1 MGLPHGR
8 KAFLLCLAGLL
19 SALPGLSQATPQSS
33 TSQNPSATFS
43 LPGVYDVTL
52 RACNEA
58 GCRDVTKKVTV
69 LDPMPK
75 ITSLTVPARVGA
87 DLVVPLQATTS
98 GRPSLGHKWIFTK
111 GQTTTELTGNPLNWN
126 ALAAGIGTYQVRL
139 QVTNVD
145 GSVTSDPVTVQVV
158 PHSFLDVPIDHWAW
172 SFIEALVARGVTSGC
187 TPGTFC
193 PDDPVTRGQMA
204 VYLLRAKEGPLF
216 FPPPCTTQQFNDVP
230 CSDPFAS
237 WINELVARGITAGC
251 GNGNYCPGSSVTR
264 EQMAV
269 FLLVMQEGSG
279 YAPPACTTSL
289 FFDVPCSDPFA
300 PWVNELVARGI
311 TAGCG
316 AGNFCSRNVV
326 TRAQMS
332 VFLTRMFNL
341 PTP

>member
-1 MGLPHGR
+1 MVLPHGR
-8 KAFLLCLAGLL
+8 RAVLFCLAGLL

-33 TSQNPSATFS
+33 TSQNPTVTFS
-43 LPGVYDVTL
+43 SPGDYDVTL
-52 RACNEA
+52 RACNAA

-98 GRPSLGHKWIFTK
+98 GRPSLAHKWIFTK
-111 GQTTTELTGNPLNWN
+111 GQSTVELPGNPLNWN
-126 ALAAGIGTYQVRL
+126 ALAAGVGTYQVRL

-158 PHSFLDVPIDHWAW
+158 PHSFFDVPIDHWAW

-187 TPGTFC
+187 SLGTFC

-204 VYLLRAKEGPLF
+204 VYLLRAKEGPLY
-216 FPPPCTTQQFNDVP
+216 FPPPCTAQQFDDVP
-230 CSDPFAS
+230 CLA
-237 WINELVARGITAGC
+237 
-251 GNGNYCPGSSVTR
+251 
-264 EQMAV
+264 
-269 FLLVMQEGSG
+269 
-279 YAPPACTTSL
+279 
-289 FFDVPCSDPFA
+289 PFA
-300 PWVNELVARGI
+300 PWINELVARGI

-332 VFLTRMFNL
+332 VFLTRVFNL